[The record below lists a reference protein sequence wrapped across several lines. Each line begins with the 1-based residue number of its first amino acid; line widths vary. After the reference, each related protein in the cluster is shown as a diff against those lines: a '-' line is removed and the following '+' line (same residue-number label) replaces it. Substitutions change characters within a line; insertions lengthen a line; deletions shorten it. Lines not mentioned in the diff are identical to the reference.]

1 MKNFRI
7 NLNYKFLYIFFILNV
22 FSHSFPCFSEIILK
36 EELKNNNNN
45 IYDKNKYIDKSDRS
59 ELFVFFNYFQHFIA
73 NLPANL
79 NVIDIESD
87 IQSRI
92 GTQFIAEGN
101 VTINFKGMQVKADKF
116 IYDRKDKKLTLIGKI
131 LFKKG
136 SQYFEATEIYYDLK
150 NEIGFIENIYG
161 LLNPNN
167 FNNDLGLKINSKSNN
182 TFDGKINN
190 LETFNN
196 DSFGIVNRNNS
207 NKTFNLNIPEINIW
221 RFKSPKIIIE
231 PNHIKSNQIFFTND
245 AYNEPQFFVESYNF
259 KGDIKDKKIK
269 FVSKNTWLNF
279 DDKFRLPIGKS
290 SFINSQEFISRWGFG
305 YNNEDKDGFFI
316 KRGFDKKQIFGNKS
330 LKINSYFLVQRG
342 LKGETTL
349 FDKYGNSTYR
359 KKNNFID
366 LFALD
371 TKLNGKLKN
380 WDLDL
385 SLSNNSLDLNK
396 IKDSSRIKLN
406 LKKSFLVNENNRNLN
421 IKFSSS
427 FREKIN
433 KGFSGEEEIYRSNTF
448 TIENKNNKKFKN
460 NSIYLSTIYE
470 LGNFNAK
477 SSEKEE
483 LIDLFRNL
491 FIGEVSQDIEVW
503 NKKDLRGSISKDYKY
518 SPRVI
523 AEGIKWKNSIKSALF
538 LYSND
543 ESQKVMLLSSGPELT
558 FGSLKNN
565 LFDYT
570 RLSTK
575 AEYILKEG
583 TSPFAFDNVDDGIRI
598 KFNLAQQLF
607 GPIVLNT
614 ESYLN
619 LDVKDNDYGK
629 FKESTFGFEIKRR
642 AYNIGLFYKPS
653 SKELGIKFDIVN
665 FGYSGLPPKFNK

>member
-1 MKNFRI
+1 M
-7 NLNYKFLYIFFILNV
+7 
-22 FSHSFPCFSEIILK
+22 LK
-36 EELKNNNNN
+36 EELKNNNILDN
-45 IYDKNKYIDKSDRS
+45 NKYIDKSDRS
-59 ELFVFFNYFQHFIA
+59 ELFLLFNYFQHFIA
-73 NLPANL
+73 NLPSNL

-87 IQSRI
+87 IQSRR

-101 VTINFKGMQVKADKF
+101 VTINFKGRQLKADKF
-116 IYDRKDKKLTLIGKI
+116 IYDRKGKKVNLIGKI

-136 SQYFEATEIYYDLK
+136 SQYFEATEIYYNLK
-150 NEIGFIENIYG
+150 NETGYIENIYG
-161 LLNPNN
+161 LINPNK
-167 FNNDLGLKINSKSNN
+167 FNDDLGLKINSKSNN
-182 TFDGKINN
+182 TFERKINN

-196 DSFGIVNRNNS
+196 DSFGIENINNS
-207 NKTFNLNIPEINIW
+207 IKNFNLNIPEINTW
-221 RFKSPKIIIE
+221 RFKSTKIIIE
-231 PNHIKSNQIFFTND
+231 PNIIKSNEIFFTND

-259 KGDIKDKKIK
+259 KGEIKDKKIK

-279 DDKFRLPIGKS
+279 DDKFKLPIGKS
-290 SFINSQEFISRWGFG
+290 SFINSQDIIRWGFG
-305 YNNEDKDGFFI
+305 YNKEEKDGFFI
-316 KRGFDKKQIFGNKS
+316 KRGFDKKQIFGNNS

-349 FDKYGNSTYR
+349 FDKYGNSTYK
-359 KKNNFID
+359 KKNNFLD

-380 WDLDL
+380 WDLNL

-406 LKKSFLVNENNRNLN
+406 LKKSFELNENNRNLN

-427 FREKIN
+427 YREKIN
-433 KGFSGEEEIYRSNTF
+433 RGFSGEEEIYRSNTF
-448 TIENKNNKKFKN
+448 SIENKNIKKFKN
-460 NSIYLSTIYE
+460 QSIYFSTIYE
-470 LGNFNAK
+470 LGNFHSK

-503 NKKDLRGSISKDYKY
+503 NKKDLRRSISKDYKY
-518 SPRVI
+518 TPRVI

-538 LYSND
+538 LYSNN
-543 ESQKVMLLSSGPELT
+543 ESQKVILLSSGPEFT

-570 RLSTK
+570 KLTTK
-575 AEYILKEG
+575 AEYLLKEG

-629 FKESTFGFEIKRR
+629 FKESKFGFEIKRR

-653 SKELGIKFDIVN
+653 SKELGIKFNIVN
-665 FGYSGLPPKFNK
+665 FGYSGLPPKFKK

>member
-1 MKNFRI
+1 MKNFHI
-7 NLNYKFLYIFFILNV
+7 KLNFKFLYIFFILNI
-22 FSHSFPCFSEIILK
+22 FTYLFPCFSEIMLK
-36 EELKNNNNN
+36 EELKNNNILDN
-45 IYDKNKYIDKSDRS
+45 NKYIDKSDRS
-59 ELFVFFNYFQHFIA
+59 ELFLLFNYFQHFIA
-73 NLPANL
+73 NLPSNL

-87 IQSRI
+87 IQSRR

-101 VTINFKGMQVKADKF
+101 VTINFKGRQLKADKF
-116 IYDRKDKKLTLIGKI
+116 IYDRKGKKVNLIGKI

-136 SQYFEATEIYYDLK
+136 SQYFEATEIYYNLK
-150 NEIGFIENIYG
+150 NETGYIENIYG
-161 LLNPNN
+161 LINPNK
-167 FNNDLGLKINSKSNN
+167 FNDDLGLKINSKSNN
-182 TFDGKINN
+182 TFERKINN

-196 DSFGIVNRNNS
+196 DSFGIENINNS
-207 NKTFNLNIPEINIW
+207 IKNFNLNIPEINTW
-221 RFKSPKIIIE
+221 RFKSTKIIIE
-231 PNHIKSNQIFFTND
+231 PNIIKSNEIFFTND

-259 KGDIKDKKIK
+259 KGEIKDKKIK

-279 DDKFRLPIGKS
+279 DDKFKLPIGKS
-290 SFINSQEFISRWGFG
+290 SFINSQDIIRWGFG
-305 YNNEDKDGFFI
+305 YNKEEKDGFFI
-316 KRGFDKKQIFGNKS
+316 KRGFDKKQIFGNNS

-349 FDKYGNSTYR
+349 FDKYGNSTYK
-359 KKNNFID
+359 KKNNFLD

-380 WDLDL
+380 WDLNL

-406 LKKSFLVNENNRNLN
+406 LKKSFELNENNRNLN

-427 FREKIN
+427 YREKIN
-433 KGFSGEEEIYRSNTF
+433 RGFSGEEEIYRSNTF
-448 TIENKNNKKFKN
+448 SIENKNIKKFKN
-460 NSIYLSTIYE
+460 QSIYFSTIYE
-470 LGNFNAK
+470 LGNFHSK

-503 NKKDLRGSISKDYKY
+503 NKKDLRRSISKDYKY
-518 SPRVI
+518 TPRVI

-538 LYSND
+538 LYSNN
-543 ESQKVMLLSSGPELT
+543 ESQKVILLSSGPEFT

-570 RLSTK
+570 KLTTK
-575 AEYILKEG
+575 AEYLLKEG

-629 FKESTFGFEIKRR
+629 FKESKFGFEIKRR

-653 SKELGIKFDIVN
+653 SKELGIKFNIVN
-665 FGYSGLPPKFNK
+665 FGYSGLPPKFKK